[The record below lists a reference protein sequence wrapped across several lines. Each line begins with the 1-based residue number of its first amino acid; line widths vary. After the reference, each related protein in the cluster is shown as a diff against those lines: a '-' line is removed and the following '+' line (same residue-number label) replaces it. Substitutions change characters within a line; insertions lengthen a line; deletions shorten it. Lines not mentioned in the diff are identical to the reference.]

1 MDFVIRKTTELTE
14 EEIFSFCQLFEE
26 VFVGHVKSV
35 EYFKREFLN
44 TSLGYSYHALMFDG
58 NKMVGAN
65 SLIPCDYVYKGEHVL
80 MAFSVDTMIKKGYR
94 DFFNLKDLIDLI
106 EDEARKTG
114 IFFVFGFPNDN
125 AYPILKKGIKY
136 KDIGKMYTYVLPYRI
151 GGIKPCFFFL
161 NPLSKLFCKCLIKWS
176 LFVANHK
183 SYFAMIDRE
192 RETFNTYRYKWFE
205 QDYCKVNL
213 DNFSFIY
220 RIKKHEGVRT
230 AFLLDINCI
239 SFSQI

>member
-80 MAFSVDTMIKKGYR
+80 MAFSVDTMIKKR
-94 DFFNLKDLIDLI
+94 ISRFFQ
-106 EDEARKTG
+106 
-114 IFFVFGFPNDN
+114 
-125 AYPILKKGIKY
+125 
-136 KDIGKMYTYVLPYRI
+136 
-151 GGIKPCFFFL
+151 
-161 NPLSKLFCKCLIKWS
+161 SK
-176 LFVANHK
+176 
-183 SYFAMIDRE
+183 R
-192 RETFNTYRYKWFE
+192 FN
-205 QDYCKVNL
+205 
-213 DNFSFIY
+213 
-220 RIKKHEGVRT
+220 
-230 AFLLDINCI
+230 
-239 SFSQI
+239 